1 MDAINRFTPPPLVAT
16 STGHGPTPNL
26 NASPAAVGR
35 QFESMFVSMLIKQMR
50 QTVDGQS
57 MFGSDPGDIVGG
69 MFDQFMG
76 DHIGEAGRFGIA
88 QMIRTQL
95 ELRTPRA

>member
-1 MDAINRFTPPPLVAT
+1 MDAMNRSMIPPTAAPMPYGA
-16 STGHGPTPNL
+16 TPNP

-50 QTVDGQS
+50 QTVDGES

-76 DHIGEAGRFGIA
+76 DHIGQADRFGIA

-95 ELRTPRA
+95 ELRTSGT